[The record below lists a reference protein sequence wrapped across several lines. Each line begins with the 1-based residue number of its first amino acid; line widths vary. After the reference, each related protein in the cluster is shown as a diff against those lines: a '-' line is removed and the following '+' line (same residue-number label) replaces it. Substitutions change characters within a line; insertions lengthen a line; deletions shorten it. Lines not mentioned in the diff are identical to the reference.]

1 LSNHPALAAR
11 TETIAPFFV
20 MELVKRADQLAAQG
34 APIIHLS
41 IGEPDFTAPPPV
53 TRAVTEAAQSG
64 QTQYTPAM
72 GITPLRE
79 AIAGFYDSHW
89 GQSVSPDQIMV
100 TAGASAALSLA
111 CCALVNPGDGVLLTD
126 PGYPCNRHFVS
137 AFNGVPQMIECGP
150 DQQFQM
156 TSEAVESNW
165 TDITRG
171 VLVST
176 PSNPTGTSIAAP
188 ELEKILNAVRAR
200 GGFSIIDEIYLGLTY
215 GDSQVSALHFGNDMV
230 ITNSFSKY
238 FHMTGWRL
246 GWLVIPPDMVS
257 GFEKLAQNLYICASA
272 LAQRAAVACF
282 NEESLQVYRERREA
296 FRERRDYIVP
306 ALRSIGFEV
315 PAEPD
320 GAFYVYADISRFS
333 DDSMTF
339 ALDVLDNAHVA
350 MVPGADFGQADPK
363 RYVRIGYA
371 NSMDNLKQAIDRLDK
386 YLNKR

>member
-1 LSNHPALAAR
+1 MANNPAALAAR
-11 TETIAPFFV
+11 TEEIAPFFV
-20 MELVKRADQLAAQG
+20 MELVKRADALAASG

-41 IGEPDFTAPPPV
+41 IGEPDFTAPP
-53 TRAVTEAAQSG
+53 AVVKAVSDAAQSG

-72 GITPLRE
+72 GIMPLRE
-79 AIAGFYDSHW
+79 AIAGFYESHW
-89 GQSVSPDQIMV
+89 GVSVSPDRIMV

-156 TSEAVESNW
+156 TNALVEANW
-165 TDITRG
+165 TDSTRG

-188 ELEKILNAVRAR
+188 ELERILQTVRAR

-215 GDSQVSALHFGNDMV
+215 GSDQVSALHFGDDMV

-246 GWLVIPPDMVS
+246 GWLVIPPDMLN

-272 LAQRAAVACF
+272 LAQRAALACF
-282 NEESLQVYRERREA
+282 EEQSLQIYRERREA

-306 ALRSIGFEV
+306 ALRSIGFDI
-315 PAEPD
+315 PAEPS
-320 GAFYVYADISRFS
+320 GAFYVYADISKFS
-333 DDSMTF
+333 DDSMAF
-339 ALDVLDNAHVA
+339 ALDVLDHAHVA

-371 NSMDNLKQAIDRLDK
+371 NSMDNLQEAIDRLDK
-386 YLNKR
+386 YLN